1 MVDERMSDREI
12 RDRFDSIDRRLDRM
26 VPLDSWNLQ
35 NGHVAANMSEL
46 DRDCRERAEAAE
58 KAVDK
63 RFKQVDQRFERKDK
77 RSDMSWT
84 KVLAVAGMA
93 VTLIAAAIG
102 AYATTKG
109 IH

>member
-1 MVDERMSDREI
+1 MSDREI
-12 RDRFDSIDRRLDRM
+12 LERFNGIDKRLDRM

-35 NGHVAANMSEL
+35 NSHVAANLAEL
-46 DRDCRERAEAAE
+46 DRDCRERAEASE
-58 KAVDK
+58 KANVERFAQVNK
-63 RFKQVDQRFERKDK
+63 RFEQRDK
-77 RSDMSWT
+77 RSEMSWT
-84 KVLAVAGMA
+84 KILAVAGMA

>member
-1 MVDERMSDREI
+1 MSDREI
-12 RDRFDSIDRRLDRM
+12 LERFNGIDKRLDRM

-35 NGHVAANMSEL
+35 NSHVAANLTEL

-58 KAVDK
+58 KANVERFAQVNK
-63 RFKQVDQRFERKDK
+63 RFEQRDK
-77 RSDMSWT
+77 RSEMSWT
-84 KVLAVAGMA
+84 KILAVAGMA